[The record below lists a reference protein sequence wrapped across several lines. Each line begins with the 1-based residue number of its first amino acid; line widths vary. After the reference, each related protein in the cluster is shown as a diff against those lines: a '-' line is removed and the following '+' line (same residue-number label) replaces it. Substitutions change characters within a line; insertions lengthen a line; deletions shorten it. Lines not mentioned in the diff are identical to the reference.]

1 MAELIVILPCK
12 NKENLIKPI
21 TDKIIKNLKKLIN
34 EEVID
39 EGSYLLIFDMAS
51 KDNSWYE
58 IGKAVARNP
67 YLAKA
72 KKLKYD
78 TKIAKIIENTSSY
91 YSLIDFDDCEIEK
104 NINKKPNFIKDI
116 FKNSNYSVI
125 DEFN

>member
-1 MAELIVILPCK
+1 MAELIVKIHCK
-12 NKENLIKPI
+12 NKENMIKHT

-67 YLAKA
+67 YLVKA